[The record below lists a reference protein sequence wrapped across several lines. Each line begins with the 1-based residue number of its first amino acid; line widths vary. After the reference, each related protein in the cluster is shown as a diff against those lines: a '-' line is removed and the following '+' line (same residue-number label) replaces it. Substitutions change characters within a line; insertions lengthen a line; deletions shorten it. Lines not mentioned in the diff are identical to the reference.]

1 MSEPDDRS
9 TDWEARLLKVEET
22 LQQLLAAGL
31 DKCLASASAESAAHS
46 PRDACQL
53 HVPEDS
59 FSHDGVRPPEDPPPL
74 PAHQVPL
81 RTWSAPAPVQP
92 ADEPPLLDDGDA
104 DGAAKPVPAD
114 PRPSAA
120 YGAFS
125 EPTEALQRYHA
136 RASVV
141 QRREHGVDYHYM
153 ATQTKEYYTF
163 GESTWDLV
171 LLIGTGTLGPAGAAQ
186 TIVLVVMNILMQ
198 GVFVGIAWFNFLE
211 PDLDAETMR
220 QDAFRWRRSSA
231 HSLSEYD
238 AVSRMSLA
246 ERVCTGDKSLHLSGV
261 QMGLIEDI
269 GKYLKPTKEG
279 LETYFAGPVLCMV
292 ALICWYMM
300 VGKEISHALGLHRG
314 LLAIPRGENK
324 IEPREN
330 PFTQITHLRL
340 VSITNRRVVASYCLL
355 IYRLFA
361 AALLIYVGTFFLVYT
376 IDVTELILNAVALEI
391 ILDIDDL
398 IFDSLATTTGRH
410 LVHHL
415 EPLPMPSLPRVRGAD
430 IKSILMSC
438 ILPVIAI
445 WVYLTMLAPMV
456 QDLGAVYN
464 DLCGG
469 YLGFVWSVD
478 KRHVVHFAQT
488 QGDGWENS
496 TGSLQLRGISEAIA
510 LDAAQLQRAELGLW
524 HSDVTRL
531 IDSET
536 MSLDE
541 LVDQGNPY
549 CEDLATTGPML
560 NLLRDSF
567 NNQSIA
573 SCADV
578 LPFCDSISKMPEWE
592 VDGGRGFLTRM
603 LCSETCGCSD
613 PGGLFV
619 NVQGCPYG
627 RNRPCQSSA
636 KFKAAVQSATCEEK
650 SAEELRQFG
659 PWISWISKLR
669 TFGQTPSGILLGQA
683 ESLLLAQAMWDHGCD
698 FGYNLSAQNISWGD
712 CTAWN
717 PALGWDFKTLEFFC
731 PTSCS
736 CDRSKA
742 NSACPQPKGVTCD
755 ELRDCVFVQNTYACR
770 GEVPSL
776 PGSIDIDIPSDSFQ
790 QPLLL
795 VLQSLL
801 AETAGVAPAAV
812 KVQLEDAPPPPNRR
826 LRVQN
831 FYFEIFLLEAER
843 NQVEDALSS
852 TSLDN
857 VTASCQMRLQE
868 LVEST
873 ELSMVSSVSVQSFEL
888 F

>member
-1 MSEPDDRS
+1 
-9 TDWEARLLKVEET
+9 
-22 LQQLLAAGL
+22 
-31 DKCLASASAESAAHS
+31 
-46 PRDACQL
+46 
-53 HVPEDS
+53 
-59 FSHDGVRPPEDPPPL
+59 
-74 PAHQVPL
+74 
-81 RTWSAPAPVQP
+81 
-92 ADEPPLLDDGDA
+92 
-104 DGAAKPVPAD
+104 
-114 PRPSAA
+114 
-120 YGAFS
+120 
-125 EPTEALQRYHA
+125 
-136 RASVV
+136 
-141 QRREHGVDYHYM
+141 
-153 ATQTKEYYTF
+153 
-163 GESTWDLV
+163 
-171 LLIGTGTLGPAGAAQ
+171 
-186 TIVLVVMNILMQ
+186 
-198 GVFVGIAWFNFLE
+198 
-211 PDLDAETMR
+211 
-220 QDAFRWRRSSA
+220 
-231 HSLSEYD
+231 
-238 AVSRMSLA
+238 
-246 ERVCTGDKSLHLSGV
+246 
-261 QMGLIEDI
+261 MGLIEDI

-560 NLLRDSF
+560 NLLRDNF

-731 PTSCS
+731 PTSCG

-770 GEVPSL
+770 GEVPSI

-801 AETAGVAPAAV
+801 AEAAGVAPAAV

-857 VTASCQMRLQE
+857 VTALCQTRLQE
-868 LVEST
+868 LVEPT